1 MTRVLSTEY
10 CPVCSSAAQ
19 TNKIISNSRKYLV
32 LPFFLAIAHSRDVP
46 NSGIGSKEVP
56 ESGASS
62 AIFKNFRDFGAILQA
77 KVCKIVIFLVQGL
90 KYLYNFRASCERGF
104 LFK

>member
-10 CPVCSSAAQ
+10 CPVCSSAQ
-19 TNKIISNSRKYLV
+19 TNNIISNSRKYLV

-56 ESGASS
+56 E
-62 AIFKNFRDFGAILQA
+62 FKNFKDFEAILQA
-77 KVCKIVIFLVQGL
+77 KVSKIVIFFGL
-90 KYLYNFRASCERGF
+90 RSQISIFRASCERGF
-104 LFK
+104 LYK